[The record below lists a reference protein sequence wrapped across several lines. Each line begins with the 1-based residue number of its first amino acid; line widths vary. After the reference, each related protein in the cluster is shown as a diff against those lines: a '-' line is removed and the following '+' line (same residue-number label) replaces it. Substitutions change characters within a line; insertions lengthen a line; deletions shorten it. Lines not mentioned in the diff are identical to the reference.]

1 MVTISAKFTQNSGT
15 LFCDSQVVERRSE
28 PMRRVLPMMFVCVS
42 VVGFAVFHAHS
53 QRAENI
59 AYLVPEAAPVEA
71 HRLTQ

>member
-1 MVTISAKFTQNSGT
+1 
-15 LFCDSQVVERRSE
+15 
-28 PMRRVLPMMFVCVS
+28 MRRVLPMMFVCVS

-53 QRAENI
+53 QRAEDI